1 MQQILIGFKEIDEQ
15 TMTKKGRKT
24 WWFQSYKC
32 KKNYK
37 ICILER
43 TMWGK
48 MMKSNKQTI
57 KRKKMTKMRFTK
69 LQQLKVWPKST
80 KSSKPGRYYAMVNIW

>member
-1 MQQILIGFKEIDEQ
+1 
-15 TMTKKGRKT
+15 
-24 WWFQSYKC
+24 
-32 KKNYK
+32 
-37 ICILER
+37 
-43 TMWGK
+43 
-48 MMKSNKQTI
+48 MKSNKQTI